1 MLPES
6 DDTRFLTRSLI
17 CQTLSWAALV
27 CLVILDLRALS
38 DLSATLLLPPLV
50 LLAQRCGGSLFRN
63 SLFVGAALATVSP
76 GLITLASGEQSS
88 GFVSIWGD
96 RLIVLATLLLIYR
109 QARKSLSAQVHTQ
122 ELLATDRHQKTML
135 DTLSKHLP
143 LQMWSADADGNLI
156 HASEHLVEFT
166 GASEQEI
173 LADWPSFLH
182 PEDRERVVHEWKTAV
197 QKGDYFVAEFRLHR
211 HDGKYLWHKTQASP
225 VFDPGNHRPYSWLGS
240 AYNIDDLVRLRLR
253 ADQLAARLR
262 QTIDSI
268 TDAFLTLDSDFRITY
283 INQKATD
290 IFASHSGSLLGKSI
304 WEIGVEHPGN
314 SLAGKL
320 RECMTNRQESHFE
333 ARYPAGG
340 QWFDVRIYPSDRG
353 LTIYLLDITESKREK
368 EQLSLLNNAVAR
380 LNDIILITEASP
392 LDKPGPRI
400 VFVNDAFERKTGY
413 RRDEVLG
420 KSPRILQ
427 GSGTQRSELDR
438 IRAALESNVPIR
450 SQLLNYTKTGDELWL
465 EIEIVPVANEQ
476 GQNTHLIAVER
487 DITEQRKLEHQLIVA
502 QRMESIGQLTGGVA
516 HDFNNL
522 LGVIIAN
529 ADLLQGELEKH
540 EAWQLSG
547 MVDLII
553 RAAERGAALT
563 QNMLAFAR
571 RQPLHPQNIDL
582 GSLLADIT
590 PILRSSAGER
600 NKLHLNVSKDVW
612 PVEIDVAQMENSL
625 INLTLN
631 ARDAMPAGGT
641 ITITLANCIVSEDDA
656 APNPGLAAGE
666 YVLLEFSDTGEGM
679 SKETVARVFEP
690 FFTTKEKLGGTGLG
704 LSTIYGFIKQSDG
717 YIHVSS
723 ERGKGTVF
731 RLYLRRAQSS
741 LSDTPA
747 SHSLETQAD
756 EPHPYNQTILVVED
770 NRDMQRV
777 NAMTLEAAHFRVVM
791 TSDAMEAI
799 RILGRRSD
807 IDLVLSDIVMPGN
820 LSGIDLAEHI
830 RIEYPDLPVILTSG
844 YSELGHL
851 SGDERW
857 KQFEFLKKPYRPRD
871 LLSAIL
877 KTLGEGDGRKRTT

>member
-1 MLPES
+1 
-6 DDTRFLTRSLI
+6 
-17 CQTLSWAALV
+17 
-27 CLVILDLRALS
+27 VILDLRALS
-38 DLSATLLLPPLV
+38 DLSATLLLPPLI

-63 SLFVGAALATVSP
+63 SLFVGAALGTASP

-109 QARKSLSAQVHTQ
+109 QARKSLRAQVHTQ
-122 ELLATDRHQKTML
+122 ELLATDRHQKTTL

-143 LQMWSADADGNLI
+143 LQMWSADASGNLI

-166 GASEQEI
+166 GAAEQEI

-182 PEDRERVVHEWKTAV
+182 PEDRERVVHEWALAV
-197 QKGDYFVAEFRLHR
+197 EKGDYFVAEFRLRR
-211 HDGKYLWHKTQASP
+211 HDGKFLWHKTQASP
-225 VFDPGNHRPYSWLGS
+225 VFDPEGRGPDSWLGS
-240 AYNIDDLVRLRLR
+240 AYSIDDLVKLRIR
-253 ADQLAARLR
+253 ADRLAGQLR

-268 TDAFLTLDSDFRITY
+268 TDAFLTLDADFRITY

-290 IFASHSGSLLGKSI
+290 IFEVHSGGLLGKSV

-314 SLAGKL
+314 SLARKL
-320 RECMTNRQESHFE
+320 RDCMADHRESHFE
-333 ARYPAGG
+333 ACYPPGG

-353 LTIYLLDITESKREK
+353 LTIYLLDITESKQEK
-368 EQLSLLNNAVAR
+368 ERLSLLDNAVAR
-380 LNDIILITEASP
+380 LNDIILITEAVP
-392 LDKPGPRI
+392 LDEPGPRI
-400 VFVNDAFERKTGY
+400 VFVNDAFERKTGF
-413 RRDEVLG
+413 RREEVIG

-427 GSGTQRSELDR
+427 GPGTQRWELDR
-438 IRAALESNVPIR
+438 IRAALEKNEPIR
-450 SQLLNYTKTGDELWL
+450 SQLLNYTKGGDELWL
-465 EIEIVPVANEQ
+465 EIEIVPVANER
-476 GQNTHLIAVER
+476 GENTHLIAVER

-522 LGVIIAN
+522 LGVIIGN
-529 ADLLQGELEKH
+529 ADLLQSELEKH
-540 EAWQLSG
+540 KAWELSG

-571 RQPLHPQNIDL
+571 RQPLHPKRLNL
-582 GSLLADIT
+582 GNLLEDIT

-600 NKLHLNVSKDVW
+600 NTLELSVSKDLW

-631 ARDAMPAGGT
+631 ARDAMPGGGK
-641 ITITLANCIVSEDDA
+641 IKITLNNSVVSDDDA
-656 APNPGLAAGE
+656 AHTPGLSAGQ

-679 SKETVARVFEP
+679 SKETMARAFEP
-690 FFTTKEKLGGTGLG
+690 FYTTKENRGGTGLG
-704 LSTIYGFIKQSDG
+704 LSTIYGFIKQSYG
-717 YIHVSS
+717 YIHVWS
-723 ERGKGTVF
+723 EKGKGSVF
-731 RLYLRRAQSS
+731 KLYLRKAQSA
-741 LSDTPA
+741 LSDAAVHNNT
-747 SHSLETQAD
+747 ETQQS
-756 EPHPYNQTILVVED
+756 ESHQQNRTLLVVED

-777 NAMTLEAAHFRVVM
+777 NSMTLQAANFSV
-791 TSDAMEAI
+791 TIASDASEAV
-799 RILGRRSD
+799 RILASRND

-830 RIEYPDLPVILTSG
+830 RTQYPGLPVILTSG
-844 YSELGHL
+844 YSELGQL

-857 KQFEFLKKPYRPRD
+857 KRFEFLKKPYRPRD
-871 LLSAIL
+871 LVAAITKNL
-877 KTLGEGDGRKRTT
+877 EAGDGK

>member
-1 MLPES
+1 MLRES
-6 DDTRFLTRSLI
+6 DDTTFLSRDFLS
-17 CQTLSWAALV
+17 QTFSWLALV
-27 CLVILDLRALS
+27 CLVILDFQAFS
-38 DLSATLLLPPLV
+38 DLSPTLLLPPLILMAQNCGGNLFRKSLLV
-50 LLAQRCGGSLFRN
+50 AAAMGTVFTGLLARG
-63 SLFVGAALATVSP
+63 P
-76 GLITLASGEQSS
+76 DEQPELLN
-88 GFVSIWGD
+88 IWGD

-109 QARKSLSAQVHTQ
+109 QAKKSFSAQAHTQ
-122 ELLATDRHQKTML
+122 ELLATERHQKTML

-143 LQMWSADADGNLI
+143 LQMWSADGAGNLT

-166 GASEQEI
+166 GAPEQDI
-173 LADWPSFLH
+173 LANWPSFLH
-182 PEDRERVVHEWKTAV
+182 PGDRERVVQEWALAV
-197 QKGDYFVAEFRLHR
+197 QRGDYFVSEFRLSR
-211 HDGKYLWHKTQASP
+211 HDGNYFWHKTQASP
-225 VFDPGNHRPYSWLGS
+225 VFDSEGRGPVSWLGS
-240 AYNIDDLVRLRLR
+240 AYDIDDLVRLRLR
-253 ADQLAARLR
+253 ADRLAGRLR

-290 IFASHSGSLLGKSI
+290 IFSPHSGSLLGKSV
-304 WEIGVEHPGN
+304 WEIGVEHPEN

-320 RECMTNRQESHFE
+320 RDCMANREESHFE
-333 ARYPAGG
+333 ARYPPGG

-353 LTIYLLDITESKREK
+353 LTIYLLDITESKHEK
-368 EQLSLLNNAVAR
+368 EQLLLLNNAVAR

-400 VFVNDAFERKTGY
+400 VFVNDAFERKTGF
-413 RRDEVLG
+413 RREEVIG

-427 GSGTQRSELDR
+427 GPGTQRPELDR
-438 IRAALESNVPIR
+438 IRAALENNEPIR
-450 SQLLNYTKTGDELWL
+450 SQLLNYTKTGEELWL
-465 EIEIVPVANEQ
+465 EIEIVPVANER
-476 GQNTHLIAVER
+476 GENTHLIAVER

-522 LGVIIAN
+522 LGVVIGN
-529 ADLLQGELEKH
+529 ADLLQSELEKH

-563 QNMLAFAR
+563 QNMLAFSR
-571 RQPLHPQNIDL
+571 RQPLHPKRIDL
-582 GSLLADIT
+582 GSLLEDVT

-600 NKLHLNVSKDVW
+600 NRLELNVSEGVW
-612 PVEIDVAQMENSL
+612 PVEIDVAQMENTL

-631 ARDAMPAGGT
+631 ARDAMPVGGT
-641 ITITLANCIVSEDDA
+641 ITINLTNCIVSEDA
-656 APNPGLAAGE
+656 AAQTPGLAAGQ

-679 SKETVARVFEP
+679 SKETVARAFEP
-690 FFTTKEKLGGTGLG
+690 FFTTKEKRGGTGLG

-723 ERGKGTVF
+723 ERGQGSVF
-731 RLYLRRAQSS
+731 KLYLRRAQFA
-741 LSDTPA
+741 LSDKPA
-747 SHSLETQAD
+747 PDSSETQPG
-756 EPHPYNQTILVVED
+756 EPHPQNQTILVVED

-791 TSDAMEAI
+791 ASDATEAI
-799 RILGRRSD
+799 RILSRRGD

-820 LSGIDLAEHI
+820 LSGLDLAEHI
-830 RIEYPDLPVILTSG
+830 RSQYPGLPVILTSG
-844 YSELGHL
+844 YSELGQL

-857 KQFEFLKKPYRPRD
+857 KRFEFLKKPYRPRD
-871 LLSAIL
+871 LVAAITKNL
-877 KTLGEGDGRKRTT
+877 EAGDGK